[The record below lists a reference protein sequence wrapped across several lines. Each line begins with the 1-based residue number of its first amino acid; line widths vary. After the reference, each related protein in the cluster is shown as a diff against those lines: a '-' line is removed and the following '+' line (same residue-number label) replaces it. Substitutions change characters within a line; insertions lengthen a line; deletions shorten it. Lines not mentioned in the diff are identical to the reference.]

1 MSAQLHNTELS
12 RALDPKFKSQSQNTR
27 KQEASVAGSRNSE
40 TCRSA
45 SCFMRSLM
53 QTFSNHQHFPCGI
66 PLFEKL
72 FPCASVGFPTS
83 SMASIVP
90 GLDCS
95 FRAEEKKLIVPQ
107 FRKSVTCFPAT
118 EPQRSIVTMADG
130 LSYMEKT
137 LRRRNGERFTVQICN
152 FYQS

>member
-40 TCRSA
+40 T
-45 SCFMRSLM
+45 SLM
-53 QTFSNHQHFPCGI
+53 QSFSNHQHFPCGI
-66 PLFEKL
+66 PLFERL